1 MTHENSIEKFR
12 QRQLVVNQALLQ
24 LASFRHDY
32 RSARQK
38 TGECREMIYNYLKR
52 QDEQFYAKLSDFY
65 KENRPALKIIEFLTK
80 DIKDLKVATFGFF
93 EKYGTANP
101 LEQGRNFAR
110 DLREYMQLLSNRF
123 RLEQDY
129 LVPLLKRMTEYNA
142 HGFVG
147 K

>member
-1 MTHENSIEKFR
+1 MNENLVEVFR
-12 QRQLVVNQALLQ
+12 QRRDVVNHSLLQ

-38 TGECREMIYNYLKR
+38 TGECREMIYSYLKR
-52 QDEQFYAKLSDFY
+52 QDEQFYAKLSSFY
-65 KENRPALKIIEFLTK
+65 QENRPALKIIEFLTLDTK
-80 DIKDLKVATFGFF
+80 GLKVQTFSFF
-93 EKYGTANP
+93 EKYGTANT

-123 RLEQDY
+123 RLEEDY
-129 LVPLLKRMTEYNA
+129 LVPLLKRMTEHNEHWLA
-142 HGFVG
+142 G